1 MSQAASACH
10 DAGVDLPI
18 EPRTLAI
25 LLARGRVAVGAVAC
39 ALPGIAAAVAP
50 GERRPS
56 TRALSRMAGARDL
69 ALGLGALTSV
79 KERTQDAEWVG
90 MGAAVDLADGL
101 SLLLTRRLPMRARLV
116 GLVALGAGMAGLLA
130 ARALADERDAPLEV
144 TMATPSLGQVTS
156 NVGSAH
162 A

>member
-1 MSQAASACH
+1 MPKTAGACH

-18 EPRTLAI
+18 EPRMLAV

-39 ALPGIAAAVAP
+39 ALPGLAAAVAP

-69 ALGLGALTSV
+69 ALGVGALTSV
-79 KERTQDAEWVG
+79 KERSQDAEWVG
-90 MGAAVDLADGL
+90 MGAAVDLVDGL
-101 SLLLTRRLPMRARLV
+101 ALLLTRRLPIRARLV
-116 GLVALGAGMAGLLA
+116 GLVALGAGVAGLLA
-130 ARALADERDAPLEV
+130 ARALADERDAAAAV
-144 TMATPSLGQVTS
+144 TTSPSSPGQVTS
-156 NVGSAH
+156 NTRSAH